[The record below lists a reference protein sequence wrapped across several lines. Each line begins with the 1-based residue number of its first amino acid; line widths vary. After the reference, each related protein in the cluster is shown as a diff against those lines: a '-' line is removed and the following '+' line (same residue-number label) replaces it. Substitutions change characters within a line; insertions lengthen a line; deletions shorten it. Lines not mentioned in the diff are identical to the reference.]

1 MLHKKTIRRTKKMPR
16 SADPKWLQR
25 AFQTATLIT
34 WSNRSFGKLKFWKSG
49 LFQNV
54 FLFWNRSKR
63 THPKRLSIFLTILL
77 KISEAHTRVETLYP
91 CSPWELE
98 TIISATSRDNERTT
112 TRQSPS
118 CIDHLIIAAD
128 YVMIT
133 VGANCLSLATCS

>member
-1 MLHKKTIRRTKKMPR
+1 MLHKKTIRRTKKIPR

-91 CSPWELE
+91 CSSMGVRNNYFCNKQRQRTNNHEAESFVHW
-98 TIISATSRDNERTT
+98 SFDNSRWLRNDYCR
-112 TRQSPS
+112 RKLS
-118 CIDHLIIAAD
+118 IAS
-128 YVMIT
+128 Y
-133 VGANCLSLATCS
+133 L